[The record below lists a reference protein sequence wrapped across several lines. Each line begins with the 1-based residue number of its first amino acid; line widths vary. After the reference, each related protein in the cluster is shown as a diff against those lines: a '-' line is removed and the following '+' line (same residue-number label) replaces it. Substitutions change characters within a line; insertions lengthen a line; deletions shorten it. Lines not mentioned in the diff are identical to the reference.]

1 MSLAVYRAPMR
12 SRRDDVA
19 PAATIARAKALSV
32 CGFGGVLSP
41 PPGDVAEAVELAA
54 AQHDDRLARRIA
66 RFAEVPVGSY
76 VWTRDDGLFW
86 LGRLCGPWRYDASAG
101 ASEVDLV
108 HVRPC
113 EWREPPLVA
122 SEAPAAVLATYGR
135 GGRNFQRINDASVL
149 DQTQRSWD
157 RSGVRPSGRVGRDD

>member
-1 MSLAVYRAPMR
+1 MR
-12 SRRDDVA
+12 SRRNDVA
-19 PAATIARAKALSV
+19 LAATIARAKALGV
-32 CGFGGVLSP
+32 CGFGGLLSP
-41 PPGDVAEAVELAA
+41 PPADVADAVELAA
-54 AQHDDRLARRIA
+54 AQHDERLARRIA

-101 ASEVDLV
+101 ASQVDLV

-122 SEAPAAVLATYGR
+122 SEAPAAVLATFGR
-135 GGRNFQRINDASVL
+135 GGRNFQRINDAAVL

-157 RSGVRPSGRVGRDD
+157 RRGAGPSGHAGRGD